1 MGRLLAIAIWII
13 TGASLWMFLSHR
25 WWFPEAISEHGGRVD
40 SQFGITI
47 VVCGIAFA
55 AAQIGLGWAVW
66 KYRAS
71 GDKDRATYSHGN
83 NRLEVI
89 WTIVTAVVFISL
101 AVMGQ
106 RVWASL
112 HLHAAPPGS
121 YEIEVVAQQFA
132 WNVHYPGKD
141 NVFGR
146 MDPQYIDDATNPV
159 GLVDTDPNGKDD
171 VVGATLVIPV
181 NRPVELVLKSKDVT
195 HSFWVPQLRFK
206 QDLVPGMAIHVHFT
220 ATKVGK
226 YELAC
231 AELCGM
237 NHFKMKSYMLVLP
250 QTDFDTL
257 TKMAPAQFQERKQQL
272 LDSYQLPQY

>member
-1 MGRLLAIAIWII
+1 MGRILAIAIWVI
-13 TGASLWMFLSHR
+13 TGASLWMFLSGR
-25 WWFPEAISEHGGRVD
+25 WWFPEAISEHGPRVD
-40 SQFGITI
+40 SQFLITI
-47 VVCGIAFA
+47 IVCGIAFA
-55 AAQIGLGWAVW
+55 AAQIGLGWVVW
-66 KYRAS
+66 KYRSSADEQRAS
-71 GDKDRATYSHGN
+71 YSHGN
-83 NRLEVI
+83 NRLEVV
-89 WTIVTAVVFISL
+89 WTVVTAIVFISL

-121 YEIEVVAQQFA
+121 YQIEVTAQQFA
-132 WNVHYPGKD
+132 WNVRYPGKD
-141 NVFGR
+141 NVFGKTE
-146 MDPQYIDDATNPV
+146 PQYIDDTTNPV
-159 GLVDTDPNGKDD
+159 GIADTDPNGKDD
-171 VVGATLVIPV
+171 TVVPTLVVPA
-181 NRPVELVLKSKDVT
+181 NRPVEIVLKSKDVT

-220 ATKVGK
+220 AIKVGK

-250 QTDFDTL
+250 QSDFDAL
-257 TKMAPAQFQERKQQL
+257 TKLSQAQFQERKGQL